1 MDVELR
7 TTVCRLVAGLIV
19 SDDDFSPEE
28 DAFINRMLKRF
39 AIDDRAVIFPIIDR
53 DEAAAN
59 VKGLPAAVQEEA
71 LATLCEAAAADGKIA
86 DEEHHY
92 LLAVGRAMGLDAAAV
107 ELRLAGALAA
117 GKK

>member
-28 DAFINRMLKRF
+28 DAFIGRMLKRF
-39 AIDDRAVIFPIIDR
+39 EIDDRAVIFPIIDR
-53 DEAAAN
+53 DEAAAS
-59 VKGLPAAVQEEA
+59 VKALPAPVQEEA
-71 LATLCEAAAADGKIA
+71 LSILVAAAAADGKVVE
-86 DEEHHY
+86 EEHSY
-92 LLAVGRAMGLDAAAV
+92 LLAVGRAMGIDAAAV
-107 ELRLAGALAA
+107 EKRVADALA